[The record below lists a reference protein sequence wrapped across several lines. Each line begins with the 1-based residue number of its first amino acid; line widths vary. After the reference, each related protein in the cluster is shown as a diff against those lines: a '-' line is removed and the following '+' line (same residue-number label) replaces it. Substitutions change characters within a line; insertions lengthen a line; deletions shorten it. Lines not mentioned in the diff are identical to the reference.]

1 MSAFDNLDGLSPG
14 GHARSAATRAVKD
27 LVRKHFDLDGSAN
40 VFVAEIACAESDC
53 PDTETVIAVFL
64 DDTRREFRIY
74 KPVAEITG
82 ADIVIACQPSV
93 AGGGSA

>member
-1 MSAFDNLDGLSPG
+1 MSAFDPLAGISPG

-40 VFVAEIACAESDC
+40 IFIAEIACAEADC

-64 DDTRREFRIY
+64 GDGRREFRIC

-82 ADIVIACQPSV
+82 ADIAIACQPSV